1 MTARSRLTALG
12 AALALGLPAA
22 CSGGGSGA
30 LPQPTSS
37 GDGEIIVASGLD
49 VTGSDGVRQ
58 QLIDAWNLTKEGKQ
72 HPARLLELPGG
83 ADEQRSQLLGALQS
97 GSSQYDVVN
106 LDVTWI
112 PEFADAGLITP
123 LDSQV
128 KPDPDVIPSV
138 GATAQWK
145 GHTYAL
151 PFNSDVG
158 LLYYRPDYL
167 AAAGFDRNG
176 YPAAGTRWN
185 QLQSMIGHLD
195 AAHAAGLLPAYE
207 KGWTTQLAAYEGL
220 TVNAIEAFASVPVT
234 LTDTDGRYTANP
246 ASLKRGLDE
255 LRRRVGSEYTL
266 HSALSSYE
274 AQSLNDFAAGRTGFL
289 RHWPYAYRLLPQS
302 MADGQWAVAPL
313 PDKAVLGGQDLAV
326 SAASPRAAYAL
337 KLAQFLTG
345 RSSERCLLDAG
356 FAATRTSAYKDPTV
370 TCPSAG
376 TPPGSSPS
384 PTPSPSPSVA
394 GETRQMPKDGQQRPR
409 YAAGTLLSAL
419 SAAVQR
425 PRTPY
430 YGAFTQ
436 ALQSVVH
443 SWLADPDRQDSDQV
457 ARRLD
462 TALRRALS
470 GK

>member
-1 MTARSRLTALG
+1 MLG
-12 AALALGLPAA
+12 AGAVLGLLAA

-30 LPQPTSS
+30 APRPTSS

-58 QLIDAWNLTKEGKQ
+58 QLIHAWNLTAEGRK

-106 LDVTWI
+106 LDGTWI
-112 PEFADAGLITP
+112 PEFAEAGLITP
-123 LDSQV
+123 LDPQV
-128 KPDPDVIPSV
+128 KADPDVIPSV
-138 GATAQWK
+138 AATARWK

-167 AAAGFDRNG
+167 KAAGFDPDS
-176 YPAAGTRWN
+176 YPAAGMKWSGLQTMIR
-185 QLQSMIGHLD
+185 QLD
-195 AAHAAGLLPAYE
+195 TVHAEGALPGYQR
-207 KGWTTQLAAYEGL
+207 GWTSQLAAYEGL
-220 TVNAIEAFASVPVT
+220 TVNTIEAFASAGVH
-234 LTDTDGRYTANP
+234 LTDPDGHYTADP
-246 ASLKRGLDE
+246 AQLKTGLDE
-255 LRRRVGSEYTL
+255 LRDRAGSEYTL
-266 HSALSSYE
+266 RGALSSYE
-274 AQSLNDFAAGRTGFL
+274 AQSLSDFTAGRTAFL

-302 MADGQWAVAPL
+302 LGAGQWAVAPL
-313 PDKAVLGGQDLAV
+313 PGDAVLGGQDLAV

-337 KLAQFLTG
+337 ELAKFLTDPK
-345 RSSERCLLDAG
+345 SESCLLQAG
-356 FAATRTSAYKDPTV
+356 FAATRDSAYR
-370 TCPSAG
+370 
-376 TPPGSSPS
+376 TPPPACPYVSPPAGSSPS
-384 PTPSPSPSVA
+384 ASPSASS
-394 GETRQMPKDGQQRPR
+394 GETSTMPRDGQNRPL
-409 YAAGTLLSAL
+409 YASGTLRTAL
-419 SAAVQR
+419 TSAVQR

-443 SWLADPDRQDSDQV
+443 GWLADPDPPDTDQV

-462 TALRRALS
+462 TALRRALA
-470 GK
+470 GR